1 MPTTTPLQV
10 WPIILVPHLR
20 ISRAAIKMS
29 NVTLNEYH
37 LLSLKIEELRDSVNA
52 SFLVCLAI
60 IIFLMQGGF
69 AFLEAGSV
77 RTKNTVNIL
86 IKNMLDCLLGGVAYG
101 VLGWGIAFGGGGN
114 PVIGMSN
121 FCL

>member
-1 MPTTTPLQV
+1 
-10 WPIILVPHLR
+10 
-20 ISRAAIKMS
+20 MS
-29 NVTLNEYH
+29 EE
-37 LLSLKIEELRDSVNA
+37 LLTAKLEELRDSVNA
-52 SFLVCLAI
+52 SFLICMAI

-101 VLGWGIAFGGGGN
+101 ALGWGIAFGAGGN

-121 FCL
+121 FFL